1 MSARLA
7 GGSTGGSRGH
17 MEVIKFELAA
27 LGACKMAGREIV
39 PLEMHASRTWNLR
52 VTLYGQL

>member
-1 MSARLA
+1 
-7 GGSTGGSRGH
+7 

-27 LGACKMAGREIV
+27 LGAGKMAGREIV